1 MRHRL
6 LFSAVV
12 LPLLGLLTACEPES
26 ESGPTPYLDLV
37 GTARY
42 LSSNRVLTTPGDT
55 LTTRVYAEAAD
66 SLNSPLRRLR
76 ITVTYE
82 PGKNPII
89 YPANL
94 LSYDP
99 GSARNDPE
107 FVYLDSMLT
116 TRRARQA
123 LAFQFTFGARTT
135 TGREVWKFEAE
146 DQQQRVASRSYRLT
160 LRNPDSALV
169 YHRYSVRLQAPGT
182 AASRS
187 FLALLPGLTLPGFT
201 MRNNPAAQQLVDLV
215 YLPTAAGAP
224 ALSTPADTRLK
235 LPSTWTKRATLLR
248 LLTDTASFA
257 ATTTSQGFEDVFSR
271 AQAPVTS
278 TGALRRNQV
287 VAFRTADLKY
297 GLILI
302 QEIKTTPTP
311 TLNLQVRITK

>member
-1 MRHRL
+1 MSL
-6 LFSAVV
+6 LAVV
-12 LPLLGLLTACEPES
+12 LPLAGVLAACSSES
-26 ESGPTPYLDLV
+26 ESGPNPYLDLV
-37 GTARY
+37 GTSRY
-42 LSSNRVLTTPGDT
+42 LSSNRILTTPGDT
-55 LTTRVYAEAAD
+55 LTTRLYAEAAD

-82 PGKNPII
+82 PSKNPII

-94 LSYDP
+94 FNYDP

-116 TRRARQA
+116 TRRAQQA

-160 LRNPDSALV
+160 LRNADSALV

-201 MRNNPAAQQLVDLV
+201 MRNNPAAQQLVDVV

-224 ALSTPADTRLK
+224 SLSTPADTRLK
-235 LPSTWTKRATLLR
+235 LPATWTRRATQLR
-248 LLTDTASFA
+248 LLSDTASFA

-287 VAFRTADLKY
+287 VAFRTADQKY
-297 GLILI
+297 GLILV

-311 TLNLQVRITK
+311 TLNLQVRIAK